1 MANSELT
8 ELLASYV
15 PRLIQNR
22 VAQNPAPID
31 TPLARDFLAAVMFA
45 DISGFTALTER
56 LAEKGTAGVEKL
68 ARILN
73 DYFGQLIDVVY
84 EHGGDVVKFGGD
96 AVIVVWPIRSHSAS
110 EEVQRQQT
118 VRAVECAFKVR
129 EQLLNYQAEGST
141 LSLKFSLG
149 TGRVWE
155 SHIGGVFNR
164 WEFVLVG
171 APLVEIGA
179 ANEHAKA
186 GDIIASPSAWELIKE
201 DCEAET
207 FRFETE
213 LGQSAGIAARLRKLK
228 VNSQPM
234 MDLSETELKF
244 DDAAQVAFRPYI
256 PGAIIHRISAGQSDW
271 LAELRK
277 VTILFINLPQMS
289 HNTSLEAA
297 HDVMRLIQQ
306 LVYRHEGSINKI
318 SQDDKGVMID
328 AALGLPPLTHTNDP
342 LRGIQTAIMIRDELK
357 ARGLR
362 GAIGVTTG
370 RVFCGLIGTNYR
382 REYTFL
388 GNSVNLAGRLMS
400 LALQQTQILE
410 RDGISILCDR
420 TTYESTK
427 ERAEFE
433 ALPPHKMKGRSELV
447 EVFHPL
453 REKKGAVRAPT
464 ELIGRRAEKS
474 LLVNAIQEL
483 QRGMPFQAIVLHGEA
498 GIGKS
503 RLMDELVHQA
513 ETSQVNVFSGV
524 ADALE
529 RNNPYYAW
537 RAVFHHLLGLEEL
550 TVSPQR
556 SEQSRL
562 QIRDQVLAQLQE
574 VDPELSRYVPLLN
587 VVLPVSIPENDFTSG
602 MTGEVRGGN
611 IREVL
616 VRLLQHQADQTPL
629 LVTLEDLHWLDS
641 ASWALLSDVARRVRP
656 LLLAVNTRPY
666 SPPVPQQFK
675 ELAEGAGTTFIRLDT
690 MPLDEVEELVC
701 QRLGVKS
708 IPPPAGRLIREK
720 SEGHPFFAEELAY
733 ALRDSGILI
742 IERDECRLAPGLN
755 NLDSVSIPGNLE
767 AAITS
772 RIDSLD
778 PSQQLTL
785 KVASVIGRLFAFRVL
800 EAIHPIETDKP
811 ALNQHLDTLTRMSLT
826 LIESSASDLSYL
838 FKHAITQEVAY
849 NLMLF
854 SQRRQLHQ
862 AVAEWYEKAFAK
874 DLAAFYPILAHHW
887 LIASETAP
895 EDRTA
900 QKAIEYLEKAGE
912 AALRNYANQES
923 VEYFSKLLSM
933 VTPEKAQRFSLS
945 DLKLAQWE
953 QGLGEAHNRLG
964 HLAECEEHFSRSLRY
979 LNWPL
984 PDTTGRLASSVTR
997 QITQQTRIRLKR
1009 KENTADP
1016 SLTDEELEARRLACK
1031 ILERLGLLYFIQNN
1045 AGMMIYCPLASLN
1058 LAEEIGPSPELAIA
1072 YSYVTGAAGLIPLH
1086 RLASLY
1092 EGLSLQTAE
1101 QVNNSLIEA
1110 RVLMA
1115 TSVYSAGTGRLE
1127 ETEERLRQA
1136 IAAFEEGRVWE
1147 WWGVCLE
1154 MLTRVKYY
1162 QGKIQHSAELADRL
1176 YAAAK
1181 QQHDI
1186 VQQSWSLTSRMET
1199 HLLLADREDVLALA
1213 KELEGLVME
1222 SNEPGPRQKFYGV
1235 SAQVHLARGEW
1246 TAADENARKLLDL
1259 ISAERPTS
1267 FGLLTTYIAAADTY
1281 LSLWER
1287 RALPDSNYLKQQAIQ
1302 ACKQLTRYAQIL
1314 PIGEAARLRM
1324 HGVLAWLSGRR
1335 RQALK
1340 LWSQSLTRA
1349 QDLHMPLDEALAHY
1363 ELGRHHPADDPA
1375 RRVHLE
1381 RAMQLLQQMGV
1392 SYFDSRMQEAWENT
1406 RFNDT

>member
-22 VAQNPAPID
+22 VAQDPDPID
-31 TPLARDFLAAVMFA
+31 SPLAKDFLAVVLFA

-68 ARILN
+68 AGILN

-84 EHGGDVVKFGGD
+84 EYGGDIVKFGGD
-96 AVIVVWPIRSHSAS
+96 AVIAVWPIPAHTAS
-110 EEVQRQQT
+110 EETQRQQT
-118 VRAVECAFKVR
+118 LRAVECAFKVR
-129 EQLLNYQAEGST
+129 ERLLNYQAEGST
-141 LSLKFSLG
+141 LYLKFSLG

-171 APLVEIGA
+171 EPLVEIGA
-179 ANEHAKA
+179 ANEQANA
-186 GDIIASPSAWELIKE
+186 GDIIASPSAWELIRK
-201 DCEAET
+201 DCEAEP
-207 FRFETE
+207 FGFEIE
-213 LGQSAGIAARLRKLK
+213 PGRGAQVAARLRKLK
-228 VNSQPM
+228 VHSQPS
-234 MDLSETELKF
+234 MDLSEAALEF

-289 HNTSLEAA
+289 HNTSLEMAQE
-297 HDVMRLIQQ
+297 VMRLIQQ

-328 AALGLPPLTHTNDP
+328 AALGLPPLAHTDDP
-342 LRGIQTAIMIRDELK
+342 LRGIQTAMLIRDELH
-357 ARGLR
+357 ARSIR

-370 RVFCGLIGTNYR
+370 RVFCGLIGTNHR
-382 REYTFL
+382 REYTFI

-400 LALQQTQILE
+400 LALQQTEILE
-410 RDGISILCDR
+410 RDGIAILCDR
-420 TTYESTK
+420 ATYESTR

-433 ALPPHKMKGRSELV
+433 ALPPRKMKGRSELI

-464 ELIGRRAEKS
+464 ELIGRREEKS

-483 QRGMPFQAIVLHGEA
+483 QRGTPFRTIVLHGEA

-503 RLMDELVHQA
+503 RLMDELVRQA
-513 ETSQVNVFSGV
+513 EISDVKVFSGSG
-524 ADALE
+524 DAIE
-529 RNNPYYAW
+529 RNNPYFAW
-537 RAVFHHLLGLEEL
+537 RSVFNRLFAIEEF
-550 TVSPQR
+550 
-556 SEQSRL
+556 
-562 QIRDQVLAQLQE
+562 IAKAQLHDE
-574 VDPELSRYVPLLN
+574 DRSRILDIVLEKLRTIDTQLLRYAPLLS
-587 VVLPVSIPENDFTSG
+587 VVLPFSIPENEFTSA
-602 MTGEVRGGN
+602 MIGEVRGN
-611 IREVL
+611 SIRDL
-616 VRLLQHQADQTPL
+616 LMRLLQHEAEQSPA

-641 ASWALLSDVARRVRP
+641 ASWTLLSDMVRRVRP

-675 ELAEGAGTTFIRLDT
+675 ELAEHPDTTFIRLDT
-690 MPLDEVEELVC
+690 MPLDDVEELVC

-708 IPPPAGRLIREK
+708 IPLQAGRLIREK

-733 ALRDSGILI
+733 ALRDSGILL
-742 IERDECRLAPGLN
+742 IEGEECRLAPGLT
-755 NLDSVSIPGNLE
+755 NLDSVSIPDNLE

-772 RIDSLD
+772 RIDSLS

-785 KVASVIGRLFAFRVL
+785 KVASVIGRIFAFRVL
-800 EAIHPIETDKP
+800 QAIHPIETDKH
-811 ALNQHLDTLTRMSLT
+811 ALNQYLETFTRVSLT
-826 LIESSASDLSYL
+826 LIESEAPDLAYI

-862 AVAEWYEKAFAK
+862 AVAEWYEQAFAK
-874 DLAAFYPILAHHW
+874 DLSAFFPILAHHW
-887 LIASETAP
+887 LIASQTAP
-895 EDRTA
+895 EARAT

-912 AALRNYANQES
+912 AALRNYANQEA
-923 VEYFSKLLSM
+923 VEYFSRLLSI
-933 VTPEKAQRFSLS
+933 VTPQNAMTVGVS
-945 DLKLAQWE
+945 DLRMAQWE
-953 QGLGEAHNRLG
+953 QQLGEAHNRLG

-984 PDTTGRLASSVTR
+984 PDTMGRLVAAITR
-997 QITQQTRIRLKR
+997 EIAQQTRIRLRR
-1009 KENTADP
+1009 KDHEAGQ
-1016 SLTDEELEARRLACK
+1016 SLTHDALEARRLACK

-1045 AGMMIYCPLASLN
+1045 AGKMIYCPLASMN
-1058 LAEEIGPSPELAIA
+1058 LAEEIGPSPELAVA
-1072 YSYVTGAAGLIPLH
+1072 YSYVTGAAGLLPVH
-1086 RLASLY
+1086 RLARLY
-1092 EGLSLQTAE
+1092 ERLSLQTAE
-1101 QVNNSLIEA
+1101 QINNPLIEA

-1115 TSVYSAGTGRLE
+1115 TSVYSAGAGRLE
-1127 ETEERLRQA
+1127 ETGERLRQA
-1136 IAAFEEGRVWE
+1136 IAAFEDGRVWE
-1147 WWGVCLE
+1147 WWGVCME

-1162 QGKIQHSAELADRL
+1162 QGQVRLSAELADRL
-1176 YAAAK
+1176 YTAAK
-1181 QQHDI
+1181 QQDDI

-1199 HLLLADREDVLALA
+1199 HLLLQDRDDILALA

-1235 SAQVHLARGEW
+1235 SAQVHLERGEW
-1246 TAADENARKLLDL
+1246 AAAEENARQLLDL
-1259 ISAERPTS
+1259 ISGERPTS
-1267 FGLLTTYIAAADTY
+1267 FGLLTVYVAAADTY

-1287 RALPDSNYLKQQAIQ
+1287 NALPDVNYLKQQAIR

-1314 PIGEAARLRM
+1314 PLGEAARLRIQ
-1324 HGVLAWLSGRR
+1324 GVYAWLSGRR
-1335 RQALK
+1335 KQAFK
-1340 LWSQSLTRA
+1340 LWNQSLARA
-1349 QDLHMPLDEALAHY
+1349 RDLQMPLEEALANY
-1363 ELGRHHPADDPA
+1363 ELGRHLEVGDPA
-1375 RRVHLE
+1375 RHAHLE
-1381 RAMQLLQQMGV
+1381 RAQQLLQQMGV
-1392 SYFDSRMQEAWENT
+1392 FYFDSRLQDAWNT
-1406 RFNDT
+1406 TKVR